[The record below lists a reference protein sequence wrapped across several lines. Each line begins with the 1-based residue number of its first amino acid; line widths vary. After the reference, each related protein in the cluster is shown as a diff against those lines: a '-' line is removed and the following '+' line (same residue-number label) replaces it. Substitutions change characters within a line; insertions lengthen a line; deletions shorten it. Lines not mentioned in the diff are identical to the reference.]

1 MVMSSA
7 APRSDRD
14 LDLEGLSSAE
24 LEAVKGFV
32 AYVRTPEGKR
42 ELARSSFARFWDEW
56 KKRAPE
62 LSDEEAADLAEDA
75 VAFARGRA

>member
-1 MVMSSA
+1 MSSA
-7 APRSDRD
+7 APRPDRT
-14 LDLEGLSSAE
+14 LDLEGLSNAE
-24 LEAVKGFV
+24 IEVVKGFV

-42 ELARSSFARFWDEW
+42 ELVRSSFAHFWDEW

-62 LSDEEAADLAEDA
+62 MSDEEAAGIAAEA